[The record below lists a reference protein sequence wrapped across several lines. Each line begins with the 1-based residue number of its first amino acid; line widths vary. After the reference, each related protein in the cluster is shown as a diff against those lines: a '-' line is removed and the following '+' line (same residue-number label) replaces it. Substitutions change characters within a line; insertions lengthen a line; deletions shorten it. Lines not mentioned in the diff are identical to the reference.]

1 MANVIQVRDAA
12 LIAAIDFGT
21 SYSGYA
27 FQFYD
32 GKKNVPMQIDSPQ
45 AWNSG
50 RKNLSSTKTSTCLLL
65 NERKET
71 DECAFGFEAEEKYMQ
86 LCIKKTNHQYY
97 FFRSF
102 KMQLQDGKGLTKS
115 SMIRDETGKEMLA
128 IDVFALSIKCLKTHL
143 MDLLKIRG
151 SQIEE
156 KNIFWVLTVPAIWN
170 DAAKQFMREAAIKAG
185 IASDKLEIALE
196 PEAASFFCQYIPVS
210 TWSAREQLAPFAAA
224 PPGTKYM
231 VVDLGGGTADMTVHE
246 KLEDGRLKELSKASG
261 GPWGGV
267 VVDNAF
273 LQMLISIVGEP
284 LMNQFRRDNSFDFL
298 ELHNEFEGAKR
309 NFDQRKMDMIIKLPP
324 TLDKM
329 CEENLK
335 HGFMKCLEES
345 VHSKEISLL
354 ESKLVITA
362 KLVEKLFR
370 QATDEIVDHMKNIL
384 EEGPVKGI
392 SHILMVGGFSESPFV
407 QSVVREAFD
416 GKNGL
421 KVIIPKDAGITIAKG
436 AVLYGRFPKI
446 IESRVLRFTYGLR
459 ITPIFIEGTHP
470 EEKKFR
476 SDTGL
481 RCGDVFDIIL
491 SADTEVRNGFSVK
504 KTYQTGEFFQ
514 ENLKL
519 DVYYTKQKNPRFT
532 TDPGCIL
539 LGGLNVKIPNPSKD
553 LHDVD
558 VTFQFGMTEMKLSA
572 REQSSNIPCTATLNM
587 IE

>member
-1 MANVIQVRDAA
+1 MSNQIKVRDAA
-12 LIAAIDFGT
+12 LIVAIDFGT

-32 GKKNVPMQIDSPQ
+32 QFKKETTQIDSPQ

-65 NERKET
+65 NERKT
-71 DECAFGFEAEEKYMQ
+71 DECAFGFEAEDKYMQ
-86 LCIKKTNHQYY
+86 LCINKTNHQYY
-97 FFRSF
+97 FFRRF
-102 KMQLQDGKGLTKS
+102 KMQLQDGQGLTKS
-115 SMIRDETGKEMLA
+115 SMIQDETGKKMLA

-143 MDLLKIRG
+143 MELLQKRDRK
-151 SQIEE
+151 IEE
-156 KNIFWVLTVPAIWN
+156 NNIFWVLTVPAIWN
-170 DAAKQFMREAAIKAG
+170 DAAKQFMREAAVKAD

-196 PEAASFFCQYIPVS
+196 PEAASFFCQYVPVS
-210 TWSAREQLAPFAAA
+210 TWSGREQLALFAAA

-261 GPWGGV
+261 GPWGGT
-267 VVDNAF
+267 VVDSAF
-273 LQMLISIVGEP
+273 LQMLISIVGGP
-284 LMNQFRRDNSFDFL
+284 VMNLFKTEHTFDYL
-298 ELHNEFEGAKR
+298 ELFNEFEGAKR

-324 TLDKM
+324 TLDKK
-329 CEENLK
+329 CEANLN

-354 ESKLVITA
+354 ESKLVIKTN
-362 KLVEKLFR
+362 LVEKLFR
-370 QATDEIVDHMKNIL
+370 QATDQIVYHMKSIL
-384 EEGPVKGI
+384 EDGPVKGI

-407 QSVVREAFD
+407 QSVVRGAFD

-421 KVIIPKDAGITIAKG
+421 KVIIPKEAGITIAKG
-436 AVLYGRFPKI
+436 AVLYGRLPQI

-459 ITPIFIEGTHP
+459 FTPIFIEGSHP
-470 EEKKFR
+470 EDKKFR
-476 SDTGL
+476 SDTGF
-481 RCGDVFDIIL
+481 RCKDVFDIIL
-491 SADTEVRNGFSVK
+491 SSDTEVKSGFSVE
-504 KTYQTGEFFQ
+504 KTYVTGDYFQ
-514 ENLKL
+514 ENLQL
-519 DVYYTKQKNPRFT
+519 DVYYTKEKTPRFT

-553 LHDVD
+553 QHNVY
-558 VTFQFGMTEMKLSA
+558 VTFQFGMTELRLSA
-572 REQSSNIPCTATLNM
+572 REQSSNIPCTTKLNM